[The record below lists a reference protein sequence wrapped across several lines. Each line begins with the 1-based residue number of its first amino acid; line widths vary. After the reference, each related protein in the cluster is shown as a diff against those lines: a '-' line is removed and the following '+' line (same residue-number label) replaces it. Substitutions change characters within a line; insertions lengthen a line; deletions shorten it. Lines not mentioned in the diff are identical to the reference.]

1 MDTIP
6 SQAEQ
11 FCNTTNNE
19 ACGRKGRLFIYN
31 SLESRKNGTCQ
42 ASGSGLIPAVSEG
55 GTSFFQTG
63 GGKSA
68 VTVTANPRKES
79 SGQQQILKSA
89 SCSYWEELG

>member
-1 MDTIP
+1 M
-6 SQAEQ
+6 
-11 FCNTTNNE
+11 
-19 ACGRKGRLFIYN
+19 RLVVGKEDSSFIILWKQEKMGPVRPVEVAWY
-31 SLESRKNGTCQ
+31 L
-42 ASGSGLIPAVSEG
+42 LSED